1 MHEFSIDYTD
11 GIKIDNK
18 YYDVD
23 FANSKNK
30 YTYEIKTYFQTKK
43 IKKTISTVPDQLG
56 TFLKLEETFSDE
68 SIFLNY
74 TEINLGCWSMPS
86 LEKYFIPYKIEIW
99 YAGQLYQTD
108 IVDCKYKLV
117 NFTLHPKDEK
127 ELYVWMNVIQLF
139 KKEMMCDISIK
150 NDIVSNT
157 TEFDNFVDV
166 KYKTDDPNKQYYLGL
181 NIGRFYQPNSENPN
195 RLYHPDGLHNKNSL
209 EIINDILYYYTHI
222 V

>member
-1 MHEFSIDYTD
+1 MHQFTVDYTD
-11 GIKIDNK
+11 GLKIDNK
-18 YYDVD
+18 YCDVD
-23 FANSKNK
+23 FANSKNN
-30 YTYEIKTYFQTKK
+30 YRYGIKTYFQTKK

-56 TFLKLEETFSDE
+56 TFLKLEETFCDE

-74 TEINLGCWSMPS
+74 TEINLGNWSIPS
-86 LEKYFIPYKIEIW
+86 FEKYFIPYKIEIW
-99 YAGQLYQTD
+99 YASQLYQTD
-108 IVDCKYKLV
+108 ILDCKYKLV

-181 NIGRFYQPNSENPN
+181 NIGRYYHPNSENPD